1 MATFFADN
9 SYMGALAFDVGEVST
24 RGGFAG
30 DAEPRATFSST
41 IVLGL
46 PPALA
51 GNGAQWGTIE
61 DDAHLS
67 DTTVS
72 GLDAR
77 PLYPEGASQSDDW
90 VLARLLEHG
99 LCRLGCNTWSEH
111 PLILSEFTGASPT
124 ARRQTAEIVFEELGA
139 PALCVV
145 RAAELAGISAGR
157 PTAVVIEA
165 GEAVT
170 TASCTIDGV
179 VAPRSVCQSK
189 LGGTLARQ
197 LFCAQ
202 AVAPTVGKL
211 VPACLLRG
219 ATGGAGGSVKCLES
233 YERFRFTEL
242 QRALFESAARC
253 SEAAAAPPAP
263 PAPSHCRRRELV
275 RCRPH

>member
-1 MATFFADN
+1 MATYFADN

-61 DDAHLS
+61 DDTHLS

-99 LCRLGCNTWSEH
+99 LCRLGCKIWRLRTY
-111 PLILSEFTGASPT
+111 PAS
-124 ARRQTAEIVFEELGA
+124 AE
-139 PALCVV
+139 
-145 RAAELAGISAGR
+145 S
-157 PTAVVIEA
+157 
-165 GEAVT
+165 
-170 TASCTIDGV
+170 
-179 VAPRSVCQSK
+179 
-189 LGGTLARQ
+189 
-197 LFCAQ
+197 
-202 AVAPTVGKL
+202 
-211 VPACLLRG
+211 
-219 ATGGAGGSVKCLES
+219 
-233 YERFRFTEL
+233 
-242 QRALFESAARC
+242 
-253 SEAAAAPPAP
+253 
-263 PAPSHCRRRELV
+263 
-275 RCRPH
+275 